1 MRFKLPQQQSL
12 NQSATAKLVR
22 KPYIS
27 IKESNQDY
35 TKLTGKQVEEI
46 ERQIK
51 ANETAYQKIWDAAK
65 VSFQE
70 TKSQKDLVE
79 TMKQLNV
86 LDSITQ
92 NLRLSLMLN
101 GIFKEEKGLK

>member
-12 NQSATAKLVR
+12 HQSATAKLVR
-22 KPYIS
+22 KPYVN
-27 IKESNQDY
+27 IKESNLDHS
-35 TKLTGKQVEEI
+35 KLRDHDLVMMRKQI
-46 ERQIK
+46 ESND
-51 ANETAYQKIWDAAK
+51 AASQKIWDAAK

-70 TKSQKDLVE
+70 TKCQKDLVE

-92 NLRLSLMLN
+92 NLRLSIMLN
-101 GIFKEEKGLK
+101 EIFKKRNSC